1 MLFFFACLS
10 KHVTYITL
18 NAAPLLTV
26 QVRYISNLEQKWYRG
41 LLSSLSFTPPP
52 RADFFFNFQTW
63 FQKHLW
69 KHISS
74 SVLFFLNSNFGA
86 YCSYILPQLKT
97 AIAVIFFP
105 CCHLFFSPTH
115 AWSERV
121 PTWPPTLLLTFYR
134 NISSQLHQEIDYR
147 AGYINPHVWRWV
159 TGFSWLLEC
168 FFARSLPVDSPSQ
181 RVHILNEDEGWSIW
195 LRHAIWAIYVL
206 NWDMLMR
213 FDW

>member
-121 PTWPPTLLLTFYR
+121 PTWPPTSRHSYTKRLIIEQDTLIHTFGGESRVLADCLSAFSLALFLLT
-134 NISSQLHQEIDYR
+134 LH
-147 AGYINPHVWRWV
+147 
-159 TGFSWLLEC
+159 
-168 FFARSLPVDSPSQ
+168 PSA
-181 RVHILNEDEGWSIW
+181 ST
-195 LRHAIWAIYVL
+195 
-206 NWDMLMR
+206 
-213 FDW
+213 F